1 MSRVAKKP
9 DFVTISIYAV
19 LAVFVIYFAASLGA
33 CFDLSSDEEGKV
45 DFDNLANSLETTL
58 MDTELVFEQVKAGGN
73 ALMFPLFTAFG
84 IGLYVLMKVTG
95 KKRFHRKG
103 EEHGSSRWANKK
115 EIALLLDKPPKPKNG
130 EKKPRDQPKPKKGEF
145 VMDNNIILTND
156 VKMSL
161 NTRQTRKNLNVMV
174 IGGSGSGKSR
184 FYVKPNL
191 MQANTSYV
199 CTDPKGELLRSTGK
213 MLKSYGYKIK
223 VFNLIDMAHSHNYNP
238 FNYIYDV
245 DGNYSATAVI
255 KMVNVLMKN
264 TSKEGGGGGDQFW
277 DDSTKALLAAL
288 CFYLVECED
297 KSMQNFSE
305 VMKLLKKAEVKEGS
319 DDYQSDLDLIFDAL
333 EFPEK
338 YQTEEAEHNEQF
350 KSLNLIDLAKS
361 AKPASQYMCLK
372 YYKDFKK
379 AAGDT
384 AKSILISTAVR
395 LQAFNIPEVM
405 DLTCCDNIHLE
416 MIGDEKTVMYI
427 IIPSS
432 DDTFNFLA
440 AMMYTQLF
448 DVLYDRAN
456 FKHGGRLPFHVRC
469 LLDEFANVGTIPRF
483 EELLATMRSMEI
495 SANVIIQNLSQ
506 LKKMYKDSWENVLG
520 NCDSLL
526 FLGGQEPTT
535 LEHVSK
541 TLGKET
547 IDTRFHNRTRGRNG
561 STSEN
566 DGSFSF
572 EKVPYG
578 TWVIREIES
587 PTGFVLSEEEIAVTV
602 GKVDEVVEIELV
614 NYFIKGN
621 IELTKVD
628 ADYPDNKLT
637 GAVFE
642 VYADTNG
649 NGEFDKDDELC
660 GEMTELEG
668 GVYQMTELR
677 YGKYF
682 VREKTAPDGFVLDEG
697 VYGVSIEENGKTY
710 TVENKA
716 GVGFINDAQKGSLKI
731 VKTSSDGK
739 VEGFSFRVTS
749 ADGYDQTFKTDKNG
763 EIFIEGLR
771 IGEYTVS
778 EVSDSAS
785 AGYILPADKQ
795 ATVKTDSITIVEM
808 HNEFRDTPKTGD
820 DFNLGLWV
828 SLAAASVIGAGV
840 LGFVGFKKKKKE
852 D

>member
-1 MSRVAKKP
+1 MSRVPKKP

-19 LAVFVIYFAASLGA
+19 LAVFVIYFSAALGA
-33 CFDLSSDEEGKV
+33 CFDLSLNEDGKA
-45 DFDNLANSLETTL
+45 DFDLLASSLESTL
-58 MDTELVFEQVKAGGN
+58 MNSDLVFEKVGEGGKA
-73 ALMFPLFTAFG
+73 MQFPIFTAFG
-84 IGLYVLMKVTG
+84 IGLYALMKITG
-95 KKRFHRKG
+95 KKKFHRKG
-103 EEHGSSRWANKK
+103 EEHGSARWANKK
-115 EIALLLDKPPKPKNG
+115 EINSLLDKPPKQKITFANLFKPKP
-130 EKKPRDQPKPKKGEF
+130 KKSPKPKKGEF
-145 VMDNNIILTND
+145 IEDRNIILTND

-213 MLKSYGYKIK
+213 MLESYGYKIK

-245 DGNYSATAVI
+245 DGNYSTTAVI

-264 TSKEGGGGGDQFW
+264 TQKEGGGGGDQFW

-288 CFYLVECED
+288 CFYLVECES
-297 KSMQNFSE
+297 KEMQNFSE
-305 VMKLLKKAEVKEGS
+305 VMKLLKKAEVKEGK
-319 DDYQSDLDLIFDAL
+319 DEFQSDLDLIFDAL
-333 EFPEK
+333 EHPVKYKSDEAAKDEK
-338 YQTEEAEHNEQF
+338 FQN
-350 KSLNLIDLAKS
+350 LNLIDLAKN
-361 AKPASQYMCLK
+361 AKPVSQYMCLK

-456 FKHGGRLPFHVRC
+456 FEHGGRLPIHVRC

-535 LEHVSK
+535 LEHISK

-547 IDTRFHNRTRGRNG
+547 IDTRSRNRTRGRQG

-566 DGSFSF
+566 DGILGRELMTVDELKIMKDNECILFVRGIYPF
-572 EKVPYG
+572 FCDKFVIEKHPNYKRLEDFDSQNAYLIKDIETVKFND
-578 TWVIREIES
+578 EIETES
-587 PTGFVLSEEEIAVTV
+587 GENIYSEP
-602 GKVDEVVEIELV
+602 VEDS
-614 NYFIKGN
+614 G
-621 IELTKVD
+621 
-628 ADYPDNKLT
+628 
-637 GAVFE
+637 
-642 VYADTNG
+642 DT
-649 NGEFDKDDELC
+649 D
-660 GEMTELEG
+660 
-668 GVYQMTELR
+668 
-677 YGKYF
+677 
-682 VREKTAPDGFVLDEG
+682 
-697 VYGVSIEENGKTY
+697 
-710 TVENKA
+710 
-716 GVGFINDAQKGSLKI
+716 
-731 VKTSSDGK
+731 KTSSEDVPK
-739 VEGFSFRVTS
+739 QQ
-749 ADGYDQTFKTDKNG
+749 D
-763 EIFIEGLR
+763 EIEQSVAIEDI
-771 IGEYTVS
+771 IGHQVHMANTRKPFPK
-778 EVSDSAS
+778 D
-785 AGYILPADKQ
+785 
-795 ATVKTDSITIVEM
+795 
-808 HNEFRDTPKTGD
+808 PKTGT
-820 DFNLGLWV
+820 V
-828 SLAAASVIGAGV
+828 AASLDDMDMVITAEPHLRPPYTEV
-840 LGFVGFKKKKKE
+840 AEESYL
-852 D
+852 DDWDTI

>member
-19 LAVFVIYFAASLGA
+19 LAVFVIYFAAALGA
-33 CFDLSSDEEGKV
+33 CFDLSTNEEGKV

-73 ALMFPLFTAFG
+73 AVMFPVFTAFG
-84 IGLYVLMKVTG
+84 IGLYALMKVTG
-95 KKRFHRKG
+95 KKKFHRKG

-115 EIALLLDKPPKPKNG
+115 EIASLLDKPPKKKKG

-213 MLKSYGYKIK
+213 MLESYGYKIK

-338 YQTEEAEHNEQF
+338 YQTEEAELNEQV

-469 LLDEFANVGTIPRF
+469 LLDEFANLGQIPRF

-547 IDTRFHNRTRGRNG
+547 IDTRSRNRTRGRNG

-566 DGSFSF
+566 DGILGRELMTVDELKVMKDNECILFVRGIYPF
-572 EKVPYG
+572 FCDKFVIEKHPNYKLLEDADKNNAYLLSNVNTVKFDNSDEQENEDIY
-578 TWVIREIES
+578 TES
-587 PTGFVLSEEEIAVTV
+587 AEEISEDV
-602 GKVDEVVEIELV
+602 
-614 NYFIKGN
+614 
-621 IELTKVD
+621 
-628 ADYPDNKLT
+628 
-637 GAVFE
+637 
-642 VYADTNG
+642 
-649 NGEFDKDDELC
+649 
-660 GEMTELEG
+660 
-668 GVYQMTELR
+668 
-677 YGKYF
+677 
-682 VREKTAPDGFVLDEG
+682 
-697 VYGVSIEENGKTY
+697 
-710 TVENKA
+710 
-716 GVGFINDAQKGSLKI
+716 IN
-731 VKTSSDGK
+731 
-739 VEGFSFRVTS
+739 
-749 ADGYDQTFKTDKNG
+749 
-763 EIFIEGLR
+763 R
-771 IGEYTVS
+771 IGEAV
-778 EVSDSAS
+778 
-785 AGYILPADKQ
+785 
-795 ATVKTDSITIVEM
+795 
-808 HNEFRDTPKTGD
+808 
-820 DFNLGLWV
+820 
-828 SLAAASVIGAGV
+828 VIGKERADHKISNEGV
-840 LGFVGFKKKKKE
+840 PDREFEQSVTMEEIRNIGAQPHTALHFKDMPKE
-852 D
+852 PKGGGSVPAQLDSSDKTVTAEPCLKPPFTEVAAENYLDVFDEF

>member
-33 CFDLSSDEEGKV
+33 CFDLSTNEEGKV

-73 ALMFPLFTAFG
+73 AVMFPVFTAFG
-84 IGLYVLMKVTG
+84 IGLYVLMKITG
-95 KKRFHRKG
+95 KKKFHRKG

-115 EIALLLDKPPKPKNG
+115 EIASLLYKPPKKKKG

-213 MLKSYGYKIK
+213 MLESYGYKIK

-319 DDYQSDLDLIFDAL
+319 DDYQFDLDLIFDAI

-350 KSLNLIDLAKS
+350 KSLNLIDLAKT
-361 AKPASQYMCLK
+361 AKPANRYMCLK

-405 DLTCCDNIHLE
+405 DLTCCDNIHFE

-456 FKHGGRLPFHVRC
+456 FKHGGRLPVHVRC

-547 IDTRFHNRTRGRNG
+547 IDTRSHNRTRGKNG

-566 DGSFSF
+566 DGIL
-572 EKVPYG
+572 G
-578 TWVIREIES
+578 RELM
-587 PTGFVLSEEEIAVTV
+587 T
-602 GKVDEVVEIELV
+602 VDELKVMKDNECILFVRGIYPFFCDKFVIEKHPNYKLLEDSDKDNAYLISDIKTVQYGSCDEQENDDLHSEPVEDLE
-614 NYFIKGN
+614 NM
-621 IELTKVD
+621 
-628 ADYPDNKLT
+628 
-637 GAVFE
+637 
-642 VYADTNG
+642 NG
-649 NGEFDKDDELC
+649 NATSET
-660 GEMTELEG
+660 EMSD
-668 GVYQMTELR
+668 R
-677 YGKYF
+677 
-682 VREKTAPDGFVLDEG
+682 
-697 VYGVSIEENGKTY
+697 
-710 TVENKA
+710 
-716 GVGFINDAQKGSLKI
+716 
-731 VKTSSDGK
+731 KTSSEDCSQNDLLNKEENLNANRLNDIEQSVTIDDIIGNQVHTFIASK
-739 VEGFSFRVTS
+739 EFPKDPKQGFAPANLDNTEMVVTAEPTLKPPFTEVA
-749 ADGYDQTFKTDKNG
+749 ADSYLDVFD
-763 EIFIEGLR
+763 EI
-771 IGEYTVS
+771 
-778 EVSDSAS
+778 
-785 AGYILPADKQ
+785 
-795 ATVKTDSITIVEM
+795 
-808 HNEFRDTPKTGD
+808 
-820 DFNLGLWV
+820 
-828 SLAAASVIGAGV
+828 
-840 LGFVGFKKKKKE
+840 
-852 D
+852 

>member
-33 CFDLSSDEEGKV
+33 CFDLSTNEEGKV

-73 ALMFPLFTAFG
+73 AVMFPVFTAFG
-84 IGLYVLMKVTG
+84 IGLYVLMKITG
-95 KKRFHRKG
+95 KKKFHRKG

-115 EIALLLDKPPKPKNG
+115 EIASLLDKPPKKKKG

-199 CTDPKGELLRSTGK
+199 CTDPKGELLRYTGK
-213 MLKSYGYKIK
+213 MLESYGYKIK

-255 KMVNVLMKN
+255 KMVNILMKN

-333 EFPEK
+333 EFPDK
-338 YQTEEAEHNEQF
+338 YKTEEAEHNEQF
-350 KSLNLIDLAKS
+350 KSLNLIDLAKT
-361 AKPASQYMCLK
+361 AKPANRYMCLK

-405 DLTCCDNIHLE
+405 DLTCCDNIHLKI
-416 MIGDEKTVMYI
+416 IGDEKTVMYI

-547 IDTRFHNRTRGRNG
+547 IDTRSHNRTRGKNG

-566 DGSFSF
+566 DGILGRELMTVDELKVMKDNECILFVRGIYPF
-572 EKVPYG
+572 FCDKFVIEKHPNYKLLEDSNKDNAYLISDIKTVQYG
-578 TWVIREIES
+578 SCDEQETEDLHSEPIED
-587 PTGFVLSEEEIAVTV
+587 SEKQIGNAVTES
-602 GKVDEVVEIELV
+602 DMS
-614 NYFIKGN
+614 
-621 IELTKVD
+621 D
-628 ADYPDNKLT
+628 
-637 GAVFE
+637 
-642 VYADTNG
+642 
-649 NGEFDKDDELC
+649 
-660 GEMTELEG
+660 
-668 GVYQMTELR
+668 R
-677 YGKYF
+677 
-682 VREKTAPDGFVLDEG
+682 
-697 VYGVSIEENGKTY
+697 
-710 TVENKA
+710 
-716 GVGFINDAQKGSLKI
+716 
-731 VKTSSDGK
+731 KTSSKDRSQNDLLNNEENLNANRLNEIEQSVTIEDIIGNQVHTFIGAK
-739 VEGFSFRVTS
+739 EFPKDPKQGFAPANLDNTEMVVT
-749 ADGYDQTFKTDKNG
+749 AEPNLKPP
-763 EIFIEGLR
+763 FIEVTDENYL
-771 IGEYTVS
+771 
-778 EVSDSAS
+778 DSF
-785 AGYILPADKQ
+785 D
-795 ATVKTDSITIVEM
+795 
-808 HNEFRDTPKTGD
+808 
-820 DFNLGLWV
+820 
-828 SLAAASVIGAGV
+828 VI
-840 LGFVGFKKKKKE
+840 
-852 D
+852 

>member
-1 MSRVAKKP
+1 MSRVPKKP
-9 DFVTISIYAV
+9 DFVTISIYIV
-19 LAVFVIYFAASLGA
+19 LAVFVIYFSAALGA
-33 CFDLSSDEEGKV
+33 CFDLSLNEDGKA
-45 DFDNLANSLETTL
+45 DFDLLANSLESTL
-58 MDTELVFEQVKAGGN
+58 MNTDLVFEKIGEGGKA
-73 ALMFPLFTAFG
+73 MQFPIFTAFG
-84 IGLYVLMKVTG
+84 IGLYALMKVTG
-95 KKRFHRKG
+95 KKKFHRKG
-103 EEHGSSRWANKK
+103 EEHGSARWANKK
-115 EIALLLDKPPKPKNG
+115 EIKSLLDKPPKQKRKLADLFKPKP
-130 EKKPRDQPKPKKGEF
+130 KKPPKPKKGEF
-145 VMDNNIILTND
+145 IEDRNIILTND

-213 MLKSYGYKIK
+213 MLEGYGYKIK

-245 DGNYSATAVI
+245 DGNYSTTAVI

-264 TSKEGGGGGDQFW
+264 TQKEGGGGSDQFW

-288 CFYLVECED
+288 CFYLVECES
-297 KSMQNFSE
+297 KEMQNFSE
-305 VMKLLKKAEVKEGS
+305 VMKLLKKAEVKEGK
-319 DDYQSDLDLIFDAL
+319 DEFQSDLDLIFDAL
-333 EFPEK
+333 EHPEK
-338 YQTEEAEHNEQF
+338 YKSDEAEKNEQF
-350 KSLNLIDLAKS
+350 KSLNLIDLAKN
-361 AKPASQYMCLK
+361 AKPVSQYMCLK

-395 LQAFNIPEVM
+395 LQAFNIPDVM

-456 FKHGGRLPFHVRC
+456 FKHGGRLPIHVRC

-506 LKKMYKDSWENVLG
+506 LKKMYKDSWENVIG

-535 LEHVSK
+535 LEHISK

-547 IDTRFHNRTRGRNG
+547 IDTRSRNRTRGRQG

-566 DGSFSF
+566 DGIL
-572 EKVPYG
+572 G
-578 TWVIREIES
+578 RELM
-587 PTGFVLSEEEIAVTV
+587 T
-602 GKVDEVVEIELV
+602 VDELKIMKDNECILFVRGIYPFFCDKFVIEKHPNYKRLEDSDPDNAYLIKDIETVKFNDEVETES
-614 NYFIKGN
+614 GEN
-621 IELTKVD
+621 IYSEPVDDSGD
-628 ADYPDNKLT
+628 ADETSSEDVSK
-637 GAVFE
+637 
-642 VYADTNG
+642 
-649 NGEFDKDDELC
+649 KDDEIEHSVTIEDII
-660 GEMTELEG
+660 GHQ
-668 GVYQMTELR
+668 VH
-677 YGKYF
+677 
-682 VREKTAPDGFVLDEG
+682 TANTRKPFPKD
-697 VYGVSIEENGKTY
+697 
-710 TVENKA
+710 
-716 GVGFINDAQKGSLKI
+716 
-731 VKTSSDGK
+731 
-739 VEGFSFRVTS
+739 
-749 ADGYDQTFKTDKNG
+749 
-763 EIFIEGLR
+763 
-771 IGEYTVS
+771 
-778 EVSDSAS
+778 
-785 AGYILPADKQ
+785 
-795 ATVKTDSITIVEM
+795 
-808 HNEFRDTPKTGD
+808 PKTGT
-820 DFNLGLWV
+820 V
-828 SLAAASVIGAGV
+828 AASLDDMDMVITAEPHLRPPYTEV
-840 LGFVGFKKKKKE
+840 AEESYL
-852 D
+852 DDWDTI

>member
-432 DDTFNFLA
+432 DDTFKFLA

-547 IDTRFHNRTRGRNG
+547 IDTRSHNRTRGRNG

-566 DGSFSF
+566 DGILGRELMTVDELKVMKDNECILFVRGIYPF
-572 EKVPYG
+572 FCIKFVIEKHPNYKLLEDWDRNNAYLISDIKTVQYG
-578 TWVIREIES
+578 YYDEQENEDLHSEPIDDSEGTSGNVVTKTEITDRRTS
-587 PTGFVLSEEEIAVTV
+587 SEEAL
-602 GKVDEVVEIELV
+602 DQ
-614 NYFIKGN
+614 
-621 IELTKVD
+621 
-628 ADYPDNKLT
+628 
-637 GAVFE
+637 
-642 VYADTNG
+642 
-649 NGEFDKDDELC
+649 EF
-660 GEMTELEG
+660 
-668 GVYQMTELR
+668 
-677 YGKYF
+677 
-682 VREKTAPDGFVLDEG
+682 
-697 VYGVSIEENGKTY
+697 
-710 TVENKA
+710 
-716 GVGFINDAQKGSLKI
+716 
-731 VKTSSDGK
+731 
-739 VEGFSFRVTS
+739 
-749 ADGYDQTFKTDKNG
+749 
-763 EIFIEGLR
+763 
-771 IGEYTVS
+771 
-778 EVSDSAS
+778 
-785 AGYILPADKQ
+785 
-795 ATVKTDSITIVEM
+795 
-808 HNEFRDTPKTGD
+808 
-820 DFNLGLWV
+820 
-828 SLAAASVIGAGV
+828 
-840 LGFVGFKKKKKE
+840 
-852 D
+852 

>member
-1 MSRVAKKP
+1 M
-9 DFVTISIYAV
+9 
-19 LAVFVIYFAASLGA
+19 GA
-33 CFDLSSDEEGKV
+33 CLDLSIKENSKV
-45 DFDNLANSLETTL
+45 DFNLLSKSLDSTL
-58 MDTELVFEQVKAGGN
+58 KDTHLVFELVKAGGY
-73 ALMFPLFTAFG
+73 AAKIPMFTAFG
-84 IGLYVLMKVTG
+84 IGLYALNKYTSR
-95 KKRFHRKG
+95 KKFHRKG
-103 EEHGSSRWANKK
+103 EEHGSARWANKK
-115 EIALLLDKPPKPKNG
+115 EIQSLAD
-130 EKKPRDQPKPKKGEF
+130 KPKKVKLPFKVKVHNFFEKLKF
-145 VMDNNIILTND
+145 WKKKDKVYTIDNNVVLTNE

-213 MLKSYGYKIK
+213 MLESYGYDIR
-223 VFNLIDMAHSHNYNP
+223 VFNLIDMAHSNNYNP
-238 FNYIYDV
+238 FEYIYDV

-264 TSKEGGGGGDQFW
+264 TSKENSGGDQFW

-297 KSMQNFSE
+297 KSRQNFSE
-305 VMKLLKKAEVKEGS
+305 VMKLLKKAEVKEG
-319 DDYQSDLDLIFDAL
+319 DEAYMSDLDLIFDAL
-333 EFPEK
+333 EDPDK
-338 YQTEEAEHNEQF
+338 YTEEAGEFDKRVKE
-350 KSLNLIDLAKS
+350 LNLIDLAQKS
-361 AKPASQYMCLK
+361 KKPHEYMCLK

-416 MIGDEKTVMYI
+416 TIGDRPTAMFI

-456 FKHGGRLPFHVRC
+456 FKYGGRLPVHVRC
-469 LLDEFANVGTIPRF
+469 LLDEFANIGNIPRF

-535 LEHVSK
+535 LEHISK

-547 IDTRFHNRTRGRNG
+547 IDTRSHNRTRGRQG

-566 DGSFSF
+566 DGILGRELMTVDELKTMKDNECILFVRGIYPFFCNKYKIERHPNYKLLEDFNDDNAYLISDINTVKFGHESEDESDLHSEPVEDTEHGAVPQKIEMVENELDCHVESIDVGSQQPHSRIAEMQAAEAF
-572 EKVPYG
+572 LKRMPKVPEDGQPESASVDG
-578 TWVIREIES
+578 TEKLVSAEPVVTDNSKFIEVS
-587 PTGFVLSEEEIAVTV
+587 
-602 GKVDEVVEIELV
+602 DD
-614 NYFIKGN
+614 NY
-621 IELTKVD
+621 
-628 ADYPDNKLT
+628 
-637 GAVFE
+637 
-642 VYADTNG
+642 
-649 NGEFDKDDELC
+649 
-660 GEMTELEG
+660 
-668 GVYQMTELR
+668 
-677 YGKYF
+677 
-682 VREKTAPDGFVLDEG
+682 LD
-697 VYGVSIEENGKTY
+697 
-710 TVENKA
+710 
-716 GVGFINDAQKGSLKI
+716 
-731 VKTSSDGK
+731 
-739 VEGFSFRVTS
+739 
-749 ADGYDQTFKTDKNG
+749 
-763 EIFIEGLR
+763 EIFI
-771 IGEYTVS
+771 
-778 EVSDSAS
+778 
-785 AGYILPADKQ
+785 
-795 ATVKTDSITIVEM
+795 
-808 HNEFRDTPKTGD
+808 
-820 DFNLGLWV
+820 DFQ
-828 SLAAASVIGAGV
+828 
-840 LGFVGFKKKKKE
+840 
-852 D
+852 

>member
-1 MSRVAKKP
+1 MS
-9 DFVTISIYAV
+9 
-19 LAVFVIYFAASLGA
+19 L
-33 CFDLSSDEEGKV
+33 DENGKA
-45 DFDNLANSLETTL
+45 DFDKLAGSLETTL
-58 MDTELVFEQVKAGGN
+58 MSTETVKEQVKAKGK
-73 ALMFPLFTAFG
+73 ALQFPVFTAFG
-84 IGLYVLMKVTG
+84 IGLYVLMKITG
-95 KKRFHRKG
+95 KKKFHRKG

-115 EIALLLDKPPKPKNG
+115 DIRSLLDKPPKDKTISAP
-130 EKKPRDQPKPKKGEF
+130 EKKSQEEQTEHKARDEPEKEANEQADIKTDEKPEPEKSTERKDKRSVKVRKRKERDF
-145 VMDNNIILTND
+145 IRDNNIILTND

-184 FYVKPNL
+184 FFVKPNL

-213 MLKSYGYKIK
+213 MLEGYGYKIK
-223 VFNLIDMAHSHNYNP
+223 VFNLIDMSHSHNYNP
-238 FNYIYDV
+238 FQYIYDV

-264 TSKEGGGGGDQFW
+264 TQKEGGGGGDQFW

-288 CFYLVECED
+288 CFYLVECENRE
-297 KSMQNFSE
+297 MQNFSE
-305 VMKLLKKAEVKEGS
+305 VMKLLKKAEVKEGEENF
-319 DDYQSDLDLIFDAL
+319 QSDLDLMFDAL

-338 YQTEEAEHNEQF
+338 YKTEEAENNEQF
-350 KSLNLIDLAKS
+350 KNLKLTDHAKN

-405 DLTCCDNIHLE
+405 DLTCCDTLHLE
-416 MIGDEKTVMYI
+416 ELGDELSALYI

-440 AMMYTQLF
+440 AMMYTQMF

-456 FKHGGRLPFHVRC
+456 FKHGGRLPVHVRC

-547 IDTRFHNRTRGRNG
+547 IDTRSRNRTKGKNG

-566 DGSFSF
+566 DGILGRELMTVDELKVMKDNECILFVRGLYPF
-572 EKVPYG
+572 FCDKFVIEKHPNYKLLEDSDKKNAYLLSNIKSVKFQYEKENENLNTEPADESEKSEDVPANE
-578 TWVIREIES
+578 TEQSVTI
-587 PTGFVLSEEEIAVTV
+587 EEIIGTQEHTYSVLKEFPTDP
-602 GKVDEVVEIELV
+602 K
-614 NYFIKGN
+614 KG
-621 IELTKVD
+621 
-628 ADYPDNKLT
+628 
-637 GAVFE
+637 
-642 VYADTNG
+642 
-649 NGEFDKDDELC
+649 
-660 GEMTELEG
+660 
-668 GVYQMTELR
+668 
-677 YGKYF
+677 
-682 VREKTAPDGFVLDEG
+682 
-697 VYGVSIEENGKTY
+697 
-710 TVENKA
+710 
-716 GVGFINDAQKGSLKI
+716 
-731 VKTSSDGK
+731 
-739 VEGFSFRVTS
+739 
-749 ADGYDQTFKTDKNG
+749 
-763 EIFIEGLR
+763 
-771 IGEYTVS
+771 TVS
-778 EVSDSAS
+778 AKIDNTEVIVTAEPKID
-785 AGYILPADKQ
+785 AGPPFPEVAEDNYLNEY
-795 ATVKTDSITIVEM
+795 DSIY
-808 HNEFRDTPKTGD
+808 
-820 DFNLGLWV
+820 
-828 SLAAASVIGAGV
+828 
-840 LGFVGFKKKKKE
+840 
-852 D
+852 

>member
-1 MSRVAKKP
+1 
-9 DFVTISIYAV
+9 
-19 LAVFVIYFAASLGA
+19 
-33 CFDLSSDEEGKV
+33 
-45 DFDNLANSLETTL
+45 
-58 MDTELVFEQVKAGGN
+58 
-73 ALMFPLFTAFG
+73 
-84 IGLYVLMKVTG
+84 MKITG
-95 KKRFHRKG
+95 KKKFHRKG

-115 EIALLLDKPPKPKNG
+115 EIASLLDKPPKKKKG

-213 MLKSYGYKIK
+213 MLESYGYKIK

-333 EFPEK
+333 EFPDK
-338 YQTEEAEHNEQF
+338 YKTEEAEHNEQF
-350 KSLNLIDLAKS
+350 KSLNLIDLAKT
-361 AKPASQYMCLK
+361 AKPANRYMCLK

-416 MIGDEKTVMYI
+416 IIGDEKTVMYI

-547 IDTRFHNRTRGRNG
+547 IDTRSHNRTRGRNG

-566 DGSFSF
+566 DGILGRELMTVDELKVMKDNECILFVRGIYPF
-572 EKVPYG
+572 FCDKFVIEKHPNYKLLEDSNKDNAYLISDIKTVQYG
-578 TWVIREIES
+578 SCDEQETEDLHSEPIED
-587 PTGFVLSEEEIAVTV
+587 SEKQIGNAVTES
-602 GKVDEVVEIELV
+602 DMS
-614 NYFIKGN
+614 
-621 IELTKVD
+621 D
-628 ADYPDNKLT
+628 
-637 GAVFE
+637 
-642 VYADTNG
+642 
-649 NGEFDKDDELC
+649 
-660 GEMTELEG
+660 
-668 GVYQMTELR
+668 R
-677 YGKYF
+677 
-682 VREKTAPDGFVLDEG
+682 
-697 VYGVSIEENGKTY
+697 
-710 TVENKA
+710 
-716 GVGFINDAQKGSLKI
+716 
-731 VKTSSDGK
+731 KTSSKDRSQNDLLNNEENLNANRLNEIEQSVTIEDIIGNQVHTFIGAK
-739 VEGFSFRVTS
+739 EFPKDPKQGFAPANLDNTEMVVT
-749 ADGYDQTFKTDKNG
+749 AEPNLKPP
-763 EIFIEGLR
+763 FIEVTDENYL
-771 IGEYTVS
+771 
-778 EVSDSAS
+778 DSF
-785 AGYILPADKQ
+785 D
-795 ATVKTDSITIVEM
+795 
-808 HNEFRDTPKTGD
+808 
-820 DFNLGLWV
+820 
-828 SLAAASVIGAGV
+828 VI
-840 LGFVGFKKKKKE
+840 
-852 D
+852 

>member
-84 IGLYVLMKVTG
+84 IGLYALMKVTG
-95 KKRFHRKG
+95 KKKFHRKG

-115 EIALLLDKPPKPKNG
+115 EIASLLDKPPKKKKG

-213 MLKSYGYKIK
+213 MLESYGYKIK
-223 VFNLIDMAHSHNYNP
+223 VFNLIDMAHPHNYNP

-547 IDTRFHNRTRGRNG
+547 IDTRSHNRTRGRNG

-566 DGSFSF
+566 DGIL
-572 EKVPYG
+572 G
-578 TWVIREIES
+578 RELM
-587 PTGFVLSEEEIAVTV
+587 T
-602 GKVDEVVEIELV
+602 VDEL
-614 NYFIKGN
+614 
-621 IELTKVD
+621 KVMK
-628 ADYPDNKLT
+628 DNECIL
-637 GAVFE
+637 
-642 VYADTNG
+642 
-649 NGEFDKDDELC
+649 
-660 GEMTELEG
+660 
-668 GVYQMTELR
+668 
-677 YGKYF
+677 F
-682 VREKTAPDGFVLDEG
+682 VRGIYPFFCNKFV
-697 VYGVSIEENGKTY
+697 
-710 TVENKA
+710 
-716 GVGFINDAQKGSLKI
+716 
-731 VKTSSDGK
+731 
-739 VEGFSFRVTS
+739 
-749 ADGYDQTFKTDKNG
+749 
-763 EIFIEGLR
+763 
-771 IGEYTVS
+771 
-778 EVSDSAS
+778 
-785 AGYILPADKQ
+785 
-795 ATVKTDSITIVEM
+795 
-808 HNEFRDTPKTGD
+808 
-820 DFNLGLWV
+820 
-828 SLAAASVIGAGV
+828 
-840 LGFVGFKKKKKE
+840 
-852 D
+852 

>member
-1 MSRVAKKP
+1 MNRVAKKA
-9 DFVTISIYAV
+9 DFITISIYSI
-19 LAVFVIYFAASLGA
+19 LAAAVIYVSAALGA
-33 CFDLSSDEEGKV
+33 CVDLATNDEGKV
-45 DFDNLANSLETTL
+45 DFDSLTGSLDSTL
-58 MDTELVFEQVKAGGN
+58 TDTKLVLSQVRAGGS
-73 ALMFPLFTAFG
+73 AMKFPTFAAFG
-84 IGLYVLMKVTG
+84 IGLYALMKITG
-95 KKRFHRKG
+95 KKKFHRKG
-103 EEHGSSRWANKK
+103 EEHGSARWANQK
-115 EIALLLDKPPKPKNG
+115 EIKSLLDKPPKPKKQKKG
-130 EKKPRDQPKPKKGEF
+130 ESKPRDRPKPKKGEF
-145 VMDNNIILTND
+145 VRDNNIILTND

-213 MLKSYGYKIK
+213 MLEKYGYKIK

-264 TSKEGGGGGDQFW
+264 TQKEGGGGGDQFW

-288 CFYLVECED
+288 CFYLVECES
-297 KSMQNFSE
+297 KEMQNFSE

-319 DDYQSDLDLIFDAL
+319 DDFQSDLDLIFDAL
-333 EFPEK
+333 EHPEVYTRSRAPETDK
-338 YQTEEAEHNEQF
+338 MKE
-350 KSLNLIDLAKS
+350 LRLVDLAKS

-416 MIGDEKTVMYI
+416 MLGDEKTAMFI

-456 FKHGGRLPFHVRC
+456 FKHGGRLPIHVRC
-469 LLDEFANVGTIPRF
+469 LLDEFANLGQIPRF

-535 LEHVSK
+535 LEHISK

-547 IDTRFHNRTRGRNG
+547 IDTRSQNRTRGKNG

-566 DGSFSF
+566 DGILGRELMTVDELKVMKDNECILFVRGIYPF
-572 EKVPYG
+572 FCDKYVIEKHPNYALLEDSDKSNAYLLSDIQTVQAEVTDEADEPDLHTEPVEESG
-578 TWVIREIES
+578 QADVAANAPETES
-587 PTGFVLSEEEIAVTV
+587 PASEDAPTKQNDEFEQSVTLEEIQ
-602 GKVDEVVEIELV
+602 
-614 NYFIKGN
+614 N
-621 IELTKVD
+621 IGMQAHTII
-628 ADYPDNKLT
+628 
-637 GAVFE
+637 GS
-642 VYADTNG
+642 
-649 NGEFDKDDELC
+649 
-660 GEMTELEG
+660 
-668 GVYQMTELR
+668 R
-677 YGKYF
+677 
-682 VREKTAPDGFVLDEG
+682 
-697 VYGVSIEENGKTY
+697 SIP
-710 TVENKA
+710 KA
-716 GVGFINDAQKGSLKI
+716 
-731 VKTSSDGK
+731 
-739 VEGFSFRVTS
+739 
-749 ADGYDQTFKTDKNG
+749 
-763 EIFIEGLR
+763 
-771 IGEYTVS
+771 
-778 EVSDSAS
+778 
-785 AGYILPADKQ
+785 
-795 ATVKTDSITIVEM
+795 
-808 HNEFRDTPKTGD
+808 PKTGGSEPARLDETDKVVTAQPELHPPFTEVSEDSYLDTFD
-820 DFNLGLWV
+820 DF
-828 SLAAASVIGAGV
+828 
-840 LGFVGFKKKKKE
+840 
-852 D
+852 

>member
-1 MSRVAKKP
+1 MLLI
-9 DFVTISIYAV
+9 D
-19 LAVFVIYFAASLGA
+19 LAST
-33 CFDLSSDEEGKV
+33 EER
-45 DFDNLANSLETTL
+45 ST
-58 MDTELVFEQVKAGGN
+58 DTSLVFAQVKSGGN
-73 ALMFPLFTAFG
+73 AVKFPVFTSFG
-84 IGLYVLMKVTG
+84 IGLYVLMKITG
-95 KKRFHRKG
+95 RKKFHRKG
-103 EEHGSSRWANKK
+103 EEHGSARWANKK
-115 EIALLLDKPPKPKNG
+115 EIASLLDKPPKSKKKKG
-130 EKKPRDQPKPKKGEF
+130 ERKPRDEPDKKKKVF
-145 VMDNNIILTND
+145 IPDNNIILTND

-213 MLKSYGYKIK
+213 MLEHYGYKIK

-238 FNYIYDV
+238 FNYIYDT

-264 TSKEGGGGGDQFW
+264 TQKEGGGSGDQFW

-288 CFYLVECED
+288 CFYLVECEN
-297 KSMQNFSE
+297 KEMQNFSE

-319 DDYQSDLDLIFDAL
+319 DDFQSDLDMIFDAL
-333 EFPEK
+333 EHPEN
-338 YQTEEAEHNEQF
+338 YQKSSETEKMKELH
-350 KSLNLIDLAKS
+350 LIDLAKS

-405 DLTCCDNIHLE
+405 NLTCCDNIHLE
-416 MIGDEKTVMYI
+416 MIGDEKTAMFI

-456 FKHGGRLPFHVRC
+456 FKHGGRLPIHVRC
-469 LLDEFANVGTIPRF
+469 LLDEFANLGQIPRF

-547 IDTRFHNRTRGRNG
+547 IDTRSQNRTRGRNG

-566 DGSFSF
+566 DGILGR
-572 EKVPYG
+572 ELMTVDELKVMKDNECILFVRGIYPFFCDKF
-578 TWVIREIES
+578 VIENHPNYAFLEDS
-587 PTGFVLSEEEIAVTV
+587 DKENAYLLSEISTEKFSESDEQENPDLYKEPVEESIPAEKKPEPNQSEDVPAKEQKEFEQSVTLEEIQNSSIQPHTAIAVRNMPKSPKHGGSEPARLDNSDTMV
-602 GKVDEVVEIELV
+602 TAQPELHPPFVDVAEESYL
-614 NYFIKGN
+614 
-621 IELTKVD
+621 
-628 ADYPDNKLT
+628 
-637 GAVFE
+637 
-642 VYADTNG
+642 DT
-649 NGEFDKDDELC
+649 FD
-660 GEMTELEG
+660 
-668 GVYQMTELR
+668 
-677 YGKYF
+677 
-682 VREKTAPDGFVLDEG
+682 
-697 VYGVSIEENGKTY
+697 
-710 TVENKA
+710 
-716 GVGFINDAQKGSLKI
+716 
-731 VKTSSDGK
+731 
-739 VEGFSFRVTS
+739 
-749 ADGYDQTFKTDKNG
+749 TF
-763 EIFIEGLR
+763 
-771 IGEYTVS
+771 
-778 EVSDSAS
+778 
-785 AGYILPADKQ
+785 
-795 ATVKTDSITIVEM
+795 
-808 HNEFRDTPKTGD
+808 
-820 DFNLGLWV
+820 
-828 SLAAASVIGAGV
+828 
-840 LGFVGFKKKKKE
+840 
-852 D
+852 

>member
-19 LAVFVIYFAASLGA
+19 LVVFVIYFAASLGA
-33 CFDLSSDEEGKV
+33 CFDLSTNEEGKV

-73 ALMFPLFTAFG
+73 AVMFPVFTAFG
-84 IGLYVLMKVTG
+84 IGLYVLMKVTD
-95 KKRFHRKG
+95 KKKFHRKG

-115 EIALLLDKPPKPKNG
+115 EIASLLDKPPKRKKG

-213 MLKSYGYKIK
+213 MLESYGYKIK

-350 KSLNLIDLAKS
+350 KNLNLIDLAKS
-361 AKPASQYMCLK
+361 AKPANRYMCLK

-384 AKSILISTAVR
+384 AKSIIISTAVR

-405 DLTCCDNIHLE
+405 DLTCCDNINLE

-547 IDTRFHNRTRGRNG
+547 IDTRSHNRTRGKNG

-566 DGSFSF
+566 DGILGRELMAVDELKVMKDNECILFVRGIYPF
-572 EKVPYG
+572 FCDKFVIEKHPNYKLLEDSNKDNAYLISDIKTVQYG
-578 TWVIREIES
+578 SSDEQENEA
-587 PTGFVLSEEEIAVTV
+587 LHSEPVEDSEKQIGNAVT
-602 GKVDEVVEIELV
+602 G
-614 NYFIKGN
+614 
-621 IELTKVD
+621 T
-628 ADYPDNKLT
+628 
-637 GAVFE
+637 
-642 VYADTNG
+642 
-649 NGEFDKDDELC
+649 
-660 GEMTELEG
+660 EMSD
-668 GVYQMTELR
+668 R
-677 YGKYF
+677 
-682 VREKTAPDGFVLDEG
+682 
-697 VYGVSIEENGKTY
+697 
-710 TVENKA
+710 
-716 GVGFINDAQKGSLKI
+716 
-731 VKTSSDGK
+731 KTSSEDVPDQEFEQSVTIEDIIGNQVHTFIGAK
-739 VEGFSFRVTS
+739 EFPKDPKQGFAPANLDNTEMVVT
-749 ADGYDQTFKTDKNG
+749 AEPNLKPP
-763 EIFIEGLR
+763 FIEVTDENYL
-771 IGEYTVS
+771 
-778 EVSDSAS
+778 DSF
-785 AGYILPADKQ
+785 D
-795 ATVKTDSITIVEM
+795 
-808 HNEFRDTPKTGD
+808 
-820 DFNLGLWV
+820 
-828 SLAAASVIGAGV
+828 VI
-840 LGFVGFKKKKKE
+840 
-852 D
+852 

>member
-33 CFDLSSDEEGKV
+33 CFDLSTNEEGKV

-73 ALMFPLFTAFG
+73 AVMFPVFTAFG
-84 IGLYVLMKVTG
+84 IGLYVLMKITG
-95 KKRFHRKG
+95 KKKFHRKG

-115 EIALLLDKPPKPKNG
+115 EIASLLDKPPKKKKG

-145 VMDNNIILTND
+145 VMDNHIILTND

-213 MLKSYGYKIK
+213 MLESYGYKIK

-255 KMVNVLMKN
+255 KMVNILMKN

-333 EFPEK
+333 EFPDK
-338 YQTEEAEHNEQF
+338 YKTEEAEHNEQF
-350 KSLNLIDLAKS
+350 KSLNLIDLAKT
-361 AKPASQYMCLK
+361 AKPANRYMCLK

-416 MIGDEKTVMYI
+416 IIGDEKTVMYI

-547 IDTRFHNRTRGRNG
+547 IDTRSHNRTRGKNG

-566 DGSFSF
+566 DGILGRELMTVDELKVMKDNECILFVRGIYPF
-572 EKVPYG
+572 FCDKFVIEKHPNYKLLEDSNKDNAYLISDIKTVQYG
-578 TWVIREIES
+578 SCDEQETEDLHSEPIED
-587 PTGFVLSEEEIAVTV
+587 SEKQIGNAVTES
-602 GKVDEVVEIELV
+602 DMS
-614 NYFIKGN
+614 
-621 IELTKVD
+621 D
-628 ADYPDNKLT
+628 
-637 GAVFE
+637 
-642 VYADTNG
+642 
-649 NGEFDKDDELC
+649 
-660 GEMTELEG
+660 
-668 GVYQMTELR
+668 R
-677 YGKYF
+677 
-682 VREKTAPDGFVLDEG
+682 
-697 VYGVSIEENGKTY
+697 
-710 TVENKA
+710 
-716 GVGFINDAQKGSLKI
+716 
-731 VKTSSDGK
+731 KTSSKDRSQNDLLNNEENLNANRLNEIEQSVTIEDIIGNQVHTFIGAK
-739 VEGFSFRVTS
+739 EFPKDPKQGFAPANLDNTEMVVT
-749 ADGYDQTFKTDKNG
+749 AEPNLKPP
-763 EIFIEGLR
+763 FIEVTDENYL
-771 IGEYTVS
+771 
-778 EVSDSAS
+778 DSF
-785 AGYILPADKQ
+785 D
-795 ATVKTDSITIVEM
+795 
-808 HNEFRDTPKTGD
+808 
-820 DFNLGLWV
+820 
-828 SLAAASVIGAGV
+828 VI
-840 LGFVGFKKKKKE
+840 
-852 D
+852 

>member
-33 CFDLSSDEEGKV
+33 CFDLSTNEEGKV

-73 ALMFPLFTAFG
+73 AVMFPVFTAFG

-95 KKRFHRKG
+95 KKKFHRKG

-115 EIALLLDKPPKPKNG
+115 EIASLLDKPPKRKKG

-145 VMDNNIILTND
+145 VMDNNIIFTND

-213 MLKSYGYKIK
+213 MLESYGYKIK

-264 TSKEGGGGGDQFW
+264 TSKEGGGGDQFW

-350 KSLNLIDLAKS
+350 KNLNLIDIAKS
-361 AKPASQYMCLK
+361 AKPANRYMCLK

-547 IDTRFHNRTRGRNG
+547 IDTRSHNRTRGKNG

-566 DGSFSF
+566 DGILGRELMTVDELKVMKDNECILFVRGIYPFFCDKFVIEKHPNYKLLEDSNKDNAYLISDIKTVQYGSSDEQENEDLHF
-572 EKVPYG
+572 EPVEDSEKQIGNAV
-578 TWVIREIES
+578 TKTEMSDRNI
-587 PTGFVLSEEEIAVTV
+587 LSEDVPDQEFEQSVTIEDIIGNQV
-602 GKVDEVVEIELV
+602 HTFIGAKEFPKDPKQGFAPANLDNTEMVV
-614 NYFIKGN
+614 
-621 IELTKVD
+621 
-628 ADYPDNKLT
+628 
-637 GAVFE
+637 
-642 VYADTNG
+642 
-649 NGEFDKDDELC
+649 
-660 GEMTELEG
+660 
-668 GVYQMTELR
+668 
-677 YGKYF
+677 
-682 VREKTAPDGFVLDEG
+682 TAEP
-697 VYGVSIEENGKTY
+697 N
-710 TVENKA
+710 
-716 GVGFINDAQKGSLKI
+716 LKPP
-731 VKTSSDGK
+731 
-739 VEGFSFRVTS
+739 
-749 ADGYDQTFKTDKNG
+749 
-763 EIFIEGLR
+763 FIE
-771 IGEYTVS
+771 V
-778 EVSDSAS
+778 
-785 AGYILPADKQ
+785 
-795 ATVKTDSITIVEM
+795 TDESYL
-808 HNEFRDTPKTGD
+808 NSFD
-820 DFNLGLWV
+820 
-828 SLAAASVIGAGV
+828 VI
-840 LGFVGFKKKKKE
+840 
-852 D
+852 

>member
-1 MSRVAKKP
+1 MSRMAKKA
-9 DFVTISIYAV
+9 DFVTISIYSV
-19 LAVFVIYFAASLGA
+19 LAAAVIYFSAALGA
-33 CFDLSSDEEGKV
+33 CIDLSLDDEGKA
-45 DFDNLANSLETTL
+45 DFDKLSGSLESTL
-58 MDTELVFEQVKAGGN
+58 MDTGLVIEQVKAGGK
-73 ALMFPLFTAFG
+73 AVQFPVFTAFG
-84 IGLYVLMKVTG
+84 IGLYVLMKITG
-95 KKRFHRKG
+95 KKKFHRRG
-103 EEHGSSRWANKK
+103 EEHGSARWANKK
-115 EIALLLDKPPKPKNG
+115 EIASLLDKPPKQKKG
-130 EKKPRDQPKPKKGEF
+130 ERKARDEPEEKPKKGEF

-174 IGGSGSGKSR
+174 IGGSESGKSR

-191 MQANTSYV
+191 MQANTSYA

-213 MLKSYGYKIK
+213 MLEHYGYKIK

-264 TSKEGGGGGDQFW
+264 TQKEGGGGGDQFW

-288 CFYLVECED
+288 CFYLVECES
-297 KSMQNFSE
+297 KEMQNFSE

-319 DDYQSDLDLIFDAL
+319 DDFQSDLDLIFDAL
-333 EFPEK
+333 EHPEVYTK
-338 YQTEEAEHNEQF
+338 EDTPGTDKMKE
-350 KSLNLIDLAKS
+350 LNLIDLARS

-379 AAGDT
+379 AVGDT

-416 MIGDEKTVMYI
+416 MIGDEKTAMFI

-456 FKHGGRLPFHVRC
+456 FKHGGRLPVHVRC
-469 LLDEFANVGTIPRF
+469 LLDEFANLGQIPRF

-547 IDTRFHNRTRGRNG
+547 IDTRSQNRTRGRNG

-566 DGSFSF
+566 DGILGRELMTVDELKVMKDNECILFVRGIYPFFCDKFVIEKHPNYVLLEDSNKANAYLLSNISTEKISETYEQENSDLHTEPVEEGTPTVTENPISEDVPEKHEEF
-572 EKVPYG
+572 EQSV
-578 TWVIREIES
+578 T
-587 PTGFVLSEEEIAVTV
+587 LEEI
-602 GKVDEVVEIELV
+602 
-614 NYFIKGN
+614 
-621 IELTKVD
+621 
-628 ADYPDNKLT
+628 
-637 GAVFE
+637 
-642 VYADTNG
+642 
-649 NGEFDKDDELC
+649 
-660 GEMTELEG
+660 
-668 GVYQMTELR
+668 
-677 YGKYF
+677 
-682 VREKTAPDGFVLDEG
+682 
-697 VYGVSIEENGKTY
+697 
-710 TVENKA
+710 
-716 GVGFINDAQKGSLKI
+716 
-731 VKTSSDGK
+731 
-739 VEGFSFRVTS
+739 
-749 ADGYDQTFKTDKNG
+749 
-763 EIFIEGLR
+763 
-771 IGEYTVS
+771 
-778 EVSDSAS
+778 
-785 AGYILPADKQ
+785 
-795 ATVKTDSITIVEM
+795 
-808 HNEFRDTPKTGD
+808 
-820 DFNLGLWV
+820 
-828 SLAAASVIGAGV
+828 
-840 LGFVGFKKKKKE
+840 
-852 D
+852 

>member
-1 MSRVAKKP
+1 MLSK
-9 DFVTISIYAV
+9 
-19 LAVFVIYFAASLGA
+19 SL
-33 CFDLSSDEEGKV
+33 DS
-45 DFDNLANSLETTL
+45 TL
-58 MDTELVFEQVKAGGN
+58 KDTHLVFELVKAGGY
-73 ALMFPLFTAFG
+73 AAKIPMFTAFG
-84 IGLYVLMKVTG
+84 IGLYALNKYTSR
-95 KKRFHRKG
+95 KKFHRKG
-103 EEHGSSRWANKK
+103 EEHGSARWANKK
-115 EIALLLDKPPKPKNG
+115 EIQSLAD
-130 EKKPRDQPKPKKGEF
+130 KPKKVKLPFKVKVHNFFEKLKF
-145 VMDNNIILTND
+145 WKKKDKVYTIDNNVVLTNE

-213 MLKSYGYKIK
+213 MLESYGYDIR
-223 VFNLIDMAHSHNYNP
+223 VFNLIDMAHSNNYNP
-238 FNYIYDV
+238 FEYIYDV

-264 TSKEGGGGGDQFW
+264 TSKENSGGDQFW

-297 KSMQNFSE
+297 KSRQNFSE
-305 VMKLLKKAEVKEGS
+305 VMKLLKKAEVKEG
-319 DDYQSDLDLIFDAL
+319 DEAYMSDLDLIFDAL
-333 EFPEK
+333 EDPDK
-338 YQTEEAEHNEQF
+338 YTEEAGEFDKRVKE
-350 KSLNLIDLAKS
+350 LNLIDLAQKS
-361 AKPASQYMCLK
+361 KKPHEYMCLK

-416 MIGDEKTVMYI
+416 TIGDRPTAMFI

-456 FKHGGRLPFHVRC
+456 FKYGGRLPVHVRC
-469 LLDEFANVGTIPRF
+469 LLDEFANIGNIPRF

-535 LEHVSK
+535 LEHISK

-547 IDTRFHNRTRGRNG
+547 IDTRSHNRTRGRQG

-566 DGSFSF
+566 DGILGRELMTVDELKTMKDNECILFVRGIYPFFCNKYKIERHPNYKLLEDFNDDNAYLISDINTVKFGHESEDESDLHSEPVEDTEHGAVPQKIEMVENELDCHVESIDVGSQQPHSRIAEMQAAEAF
-572 EKVPYG
+572 LKRMPKVPEDGQPESASVDG
-578 TWVIREIES
+578 TEKLVSAEPVVTDNSKFIEVS
-587 PTGFVLSEEEIAVTV
+587 
-602 GKVDEVVEIELV
+602 DD
-614 NYFIKGN
+614 NY
-621 IELTKVD
+621 
-628 ADYPDNKLT
+628 
-637 GAVFE
+637 
-642 VYADTNG
+642 
-649 NGEFDKDDELC
+649 
-660 GEMTELEG
+660 
-668 GVYQMTELR
+668 
-677 YGKYF
+677 
-682 VREKTAPDGFVLDEG
+682 LD
-697 VYGVSIEENGKTY
+697 
-710 TVENKA
+710 
-716 GVGFINDAQKGSLKI
+716 
-731 VKTSSDGK
+731 
-739 VEGFSFRVTS
+739 
-749 ADGYDQTFKTDKNG
+749 
-763 EIFIEGLR
+763 EIFI
-771 IGEYTVS
+771 
-778 EVSDSAS
+778 
-785 AGYILPADKQ
+785 
-795 ATVKTDSITIVEM
+795 
-808 HNEFRDTPKTGD
+808 
-820 DFNLGLWV
+820 DFQ
-828 SLAAASVIGAGV
+828 
-840 LGFVGFKKKKKE
+840 
-852 D
+852 

>member
-84 IGLYVLMKVTG
+84 IGLYALMKVTG
-95 KKRFHRKG
+95 KKKFHRKG

-115 EIALLLDKPPKPKNG
+115 EIASLLDKPPKKKKG

-213 MLKSYGYKIK
+213 MLESYGYKIK
-223 VFNLIDMAHSHNYNP
+223 VFNLIDMAHPHNYNP

-541 TLGKET
+541 RWARKLLIPVPITVQGAET
-547 IDTRFHNRTRGRNG
+547 
-561 STSEN
+561 
-566 DGSFSF
+566 
-572 EKVPYG
+572 
-578 TWVIREIES
+578 
-587 PTGFVLSEEEIAVTV
+587 VLP
-602 GKVDEVVEIELV
+602 L
-614 NYFIKGN
+614 
-621 IELTKVD
+621 
-628 ADYPDNKLT
+628 
-637 GAVFE
+637 
-642 VYADTNG
+642 
-649 NGEFDKDDELC
+649 
-660 GEMTELEG
+660 
-668 GVYQMTELR
+668 
-677 YGKYF
+677 
-682 VREKTAPDGFVLDEG
+682 KT
-697 VYGVSIEENGKTY
+697 
-710 TVENKA
+710 
-716 GVGFINDAQKGSLKI
+716 
-731 VKTSSDGK
+731 
-739 VEGFSFRVTS
+739 
-749 ADGYDQTFKTDKNG
+749 
-763 EIFIEGLR
+763 
-771 IGEYTVS
+771 TVS
-778 EVSDSAS
+778 WD
-785 AGYILPADKQ
+785 
-795 ATVKTDSITIVEM
+795 
-808 HNEFRDTPKTGD
+808 
-820 DFNLGLWV
+820 V
-828 SLAAASVIGAGV
+828 SL
-840 LGFVGFKKKKKE
+840 
-852 D
+852 

>member
-1 MSRVAKKP
+1 MSRVPKKP

-19 LAVFVIYFAASLGA
+19 LAVFVIYFSAALGA
-33 CFDLSSDEEGKV
+33 CFDLSLNEDGKA
-45 DFDNLANSLETTL
+45 DFDLLANSLESTL
-58 MDTELVFEQVKAGGN
+58 MNTNLVFEKIGEGGKA
-73 ALMFPLFTAFG
+73 MQFPIFTAFG
-84 IGLYVLMKVTG
+84 IGLYALMKVTG
-95 KKRFHRKG
+95 KKKFHRKG
-103 EEHGSSRWANKK
+103 EEHGSARWANKK
-115 EIALLLDKPPKPKNG
+115 EIKSLLDKPPKQKRKLADLFKCLFKRKIKPKTKP
-130 EKKPRDQPKPKKGEF
+130 KKSPKPKKGEF
-145 VMDNNIILTND
+145 ILDNNIILTND

-213 MLKSYGYKIK
+213 MLESYGYKIK

-245 DGNYSATAVI
+245 DGNYSTTAVI

-264 TSKEGGGGGDQFW
+264 TAKEGGDGGDQFW
-277 DDSTKALLAAL
+277 TDSTKALLAAL
-288 CFYLVECED
+288 CFYLVECES
-297 KSMQNFSE
+297 KEMQNFSE
-305 VMKLLKKAEVKEGS
+305 VMKLLKKAEVKEGK
-319 DDYQSDLDLIFDAL
+319 DEFQSDLDLIFDAL
-333 EFPEK
+333 EHPEK
-338 YQTEEAEHNEQF
+338 YKSDEAEKNEQF
-350 KSLNLIDLAKS
+350 KSLNLIDLAKN
-361 AKPASQYMCLK
+361 AKPVSQYMCLK

-456 FKHGGRLPFHVRC
+456 FKHGGRLPIHVRC
-469 LLDEFANVGTIPRF
+469 LLDEFANIGTIPRF

-535 LEHVSK
+535 LEHISK

-547 IDTRFHNRTRGRNG
+547 IDTRSRNRTRGRQG

-566 DGSFSF
+566 DGILGRELMSVDELKIMKDNECILFVRGIYPF
-572 EKVPYG
+572 FCDKFVIEKHPNYKRLEDSDPDNAYLIKDIETVKFND
-578 TWVIREIES
+578 EIETES
-587 PTGFVLSEEEIAVTV
+587 GENIYSEPVEDAENEGGAADNPRQSIRNSSSEDVPAQN
-602 GKVDEVVEIELV
+602 DEIEQSV
-614 NYFIKGN
+614 T
-621 IELTKVD
+621 IEDIIGHQVHAANTRKSF
-628 ADYPDNKLT
+628 P
-637 GAVFE
+637 
-642 VYADTNG
+642 
-649 NGEFDKDDELC
+649 KD
-660 GEMTELEG
+660 
-668 GVYQMTELR
+668 
-677 YGKYF
+677 
-682 VREKTAPDGFVLDEG
+682 P
-697 VYGVSIEENGKTY
+697 
-710 TVENKA
+710 
-716 GVGFINDAQKGSLKI
+716 
-731 VKTSSDGK
+731 
-739 VEGFSFRVTS
+739 
-749 ADGYDQTFKTDKNG
+749 KNG
-763 EIFIEGLR
+763 SVKASLDDQDMVITAEPHLR
-771 IGEYTVS
+771 PPYT
-778 EVSDSAS
+778 EVAEESYLD
-785 AGYILPADKQ
+785 DW
-795 ATVKTDSITIVEM
+795 DTI
-808 HNEFRDTPKTGD
+808 
-820 DFNLGLWV
+820 
-828 SLAAASVIGAGV
+828 
-840 LGFVGFKKKKKE
+840 
-852 D
+852 

>member
-33 CFDLSSDEEGKV
+33 CFDLSTNEEGKV

-58 MDTELVFEQVKAGGN
+58 MDTELVFEQVKACGN
-73 ALMFPLFTAFG
+73 AVMFPVFTAFG

-95 KKRFHRKG
+95 KKKFHRKG

-115 EIALLLDKPPKPKNG
+115 EIASLLDKPPKRKKG

-213 MLKSYGYKIK
+213 MLESYGYKIK

-288 CFYLVECED
+288 CFYLVECEN

-338 YQTEEAEHNEQF
+338 YQTKEAEHNEQF
-350 KSLNLIDLAKS
+350 KNLNLIDLAKS
-361 AKPASQYMCLK
+361 AKPANRYMCLK

-541 TLGKET
+541 MLGKET
-547 IDTRFHNRTRGRNG
+547 IDTRSHNRTRGKNG

-566 DGSFSF
+566 DGILGRELMTVDELKVMKDNECILFVRGIYPF
-572 EKVPYG
+572 FCDKFVIEKHPNYKLLEDSNKDNAYLISDIKTVQYG
-578 TWVIREIES
+578 SSDEQENEY
-587 PTGFVLSEEEIAVTV
+587 LHSEPVEDSEKQIGNAVT
-602 GKVDEVVEIELV
+602 E
-614 NYFIKGN
+614 
-621 IELTKVD
+621 T
-628 ADYPDNKLT
+628 
-637 GAVFE
+637 
-642 VYADTNG
+642 
-649 NGEFDKDDELC
+649 
-660 GEMTELEG
+660 EMSD
-668 GVYQMTELR
+668 R
-677 YGKYF
+677 
-682 VREKTAPDGFVLDEG
+682 
-697 VYGVSIEENGKTY
+697 
-710 TVENKA
+710 
-716 GVGFINDAQKGSLKI
+716 
-731 VKTSSDGK
+731 KTSSEDVPDQNFEQSVTIEDIIGNQVHTFIGAK
-739 VEGFSFRVTS
+739 EFPKDPKQGFAPANLDNTEMVVT
-749 ADGYDQTFKTDKNG
+749 AEPNLKPP
-763 EIFIEGLR
+763 FIE
-771 IGEYTVS
+771 V
-778 EVSDSAS
+778 
-785 AGYILPADKQ
+785 
-795 ATVKTDSITIVEM
+795 TDESYL
-808 HNEFRDTPKTGD
+808 NSFD
-820 DFNLGLWV
+820 
-828 SLAAASVIGAGV
+828 VI
-840 LGFVGFKKKKKE
+840 
-852 D
+852 

>member
-1 MSRVAKKP
+1 MSRVPKKP
-9 DFVTISIYAV
+9 DFVTICIYAV
-19 LAVFVIYFAASLGA
+19 LAVFVIYFSAALGA
-33 CFDLSSDEEGKV
+33 CFDLSLDEDGKA
-45 DFDNLANSLETTL
+45 DFDLLASSLESTL
-58 MDTELVFEQVKAGGN
+58 MNTDLVFEKIGEGGKA
-73 ALMFPLFTAFG
+73 MQFPIFTAFG
-84 IGLYVLMKVTG
+84 IGLYVLTKITG
-95 KKRFHRKG
+95 KKKFHRKG
-103 EEHGSSRWANKK
+103 EEHGSARWANKK
-115 EIALLLDKPPKPKNG
+115 EINSLLDKPPKQKRKLADLFKRKPKP
-130 EKKPRDQPKPKKGEF
+130 KKPPKPKKGEF
-145 VMDNNIILTND
+145 VLDNNIILTND

-161 NTRQTRKNLNVMV
+161 NTRLTRKNLNVMV

-213 MLKSYGYKIK
+213 MLESYGYKIK

-245 DGNYSATAVI
+245 DGNYSTTAVI

-264 TSKEGGGGGDQFW
+264 TQKEGGDGGDQFW
-277 DDSTKALLAAL
+277 TDSTKALLSAL

-305 VMKLLKKAEVKEGS
+305 VMKLLKKAEVKEGK
-319 DDYQSDLDLIFDAL
+319 DEFQSDLDLIFDAL
-333 EFPEK
+333 EHPEK
-338 YQTEEAEHNEQF
+338 YKSDEAQKDEKF
-350 KSLNLIDLAKS
+350 KNLNLIDLAKN
-361 AKPASQYMCLK
+361 AKSPSQYMCLK

-395 LQAFNIPEVM
+395 LQAFNIPDVM

-416 MIGDEKTVMYI
+416 MLGDEKTVMYI

-456 FKHGGRLPFHVRC
+456 FKHGGRLPIHVRC

-547 IDTRFHNRTRGRNG
+547 IDTRSRNRTRGRQG
-561 STSEN
+561 LTSEN
-566 DGSFSF
+566 DGILGRELMTVDELKIMKDNECILFVRGIYPF
-572 EKVPYG
+572 FCNKFVIEKHPNYKRLEDFDSQNAYLIKDIETVKFNDESEAESGEDIHSEPVEDEKNSSEDVPKD
-578 TWVIREIES
+578 EIEQS
-587 PTGFVLSEEEIAVTV
+587 VTIEEILGGRVHTAAPVQ
-602 GKVDEVVEIELV
+602 
-614 NYFIKGN
+614 F
-621 IELTKVD
+621 
-628 ADYPDNKLT
+628 P
-637 GAVFE
+637 
-642 VYADTNG
+642 
-649 NGEFDKDDELC
+649 KD
-660 GEMTELEG
+660 
-668 GVYQMTELR
+668 
-677 YGKYF
+677 
-682 VREKTAPDGFVLDEG
+682 P
-697 VYGVSIEENGKTY
+697 
-710 TVENKA
+710 
-716 GVGFINDAQKGSLKI
+716 
-731 VKTSSDGK
+731 
-739 VEGFSFRVTS
+739 
-749 ADGYDQTFKTDKNG
+749 KNG
-763 EIFIEGLR
+763 SVAASLDDTDTVVTAEPHLR
-771 IGEYTVS
+771 PPYT
-778 EVSDSAS
+778 EVAEESYLDD
-785 AGYILPADKQ
+785 L
-795 ATVKTDSITIVEM
+795 DSI
-808 HNEFRDTPKTGD
+808 
-820 DFNLGLWV
+820 
-828 SLAAASVIGAGV
+828 
-840 LGFVGFKKKKKE
+840 
-852 D
+852 